1 MIFILLAFVI
11 AGNIMAQESRAE
23 NNLDY
28 DFQQGRKL
36 FDQKQYAV
44 SSEYF
49 ANYLN
54 QQGNKKVCELC
65 QEAEYYIAVSAYKLR
80 DKNATNILESY
91 LEKYPYTP
99 MRSY

>member
-36 FDQKQYAV
+36 FDQK
-44 SSEYF
+44 
-49 ANYLN
+49 
-54 QQGNKKVCELC
+54 
-65 QEAEYYIAVSAYKLR
+65 
-80 DKNATNILESY
+80 
-91 LEKYPYTP
+91 
-99 MRSY
+99 